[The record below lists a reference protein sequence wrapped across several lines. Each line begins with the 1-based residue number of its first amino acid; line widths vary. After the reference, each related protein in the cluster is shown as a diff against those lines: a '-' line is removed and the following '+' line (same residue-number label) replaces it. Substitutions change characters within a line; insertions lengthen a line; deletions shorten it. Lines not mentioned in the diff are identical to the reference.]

1 MASGDNNL
9 VEENTAYGNTNGIVL
24 FPNVK
29 NTRVRGNIAVGNPP
43 IQQSTSPTGSV
54 GVDIWN
60 QAPPGAN
67 NVFDG
72 NICVTAVN
80 APCPGLAPS
89 QVPRKPGS

>member
-1 MASGDNNL
+1 MLPPA
-9 VEENTAYGNTNGIVL
+9 T
-24 FPNVK
+24 

-43 IQQSTSPTGSV
+43 IQQSTGVPGSA

-67 NVFDG
+67 NVFDR

-80 APCPGLAPS
+80 APCPGMAPAV
-89 QVPRKPGS
+89 VPRKPGGQ